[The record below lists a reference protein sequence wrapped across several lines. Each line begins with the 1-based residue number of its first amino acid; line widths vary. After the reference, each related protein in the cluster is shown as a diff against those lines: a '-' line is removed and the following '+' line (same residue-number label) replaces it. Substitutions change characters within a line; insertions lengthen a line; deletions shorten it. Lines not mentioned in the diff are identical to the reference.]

1 MFAVYSATV
10 TLGQDPMFV
19 GRISMPHHHPH
30 LEKVQ
35 VEINRLHPNRWMIPA
50 TGGHIGGRKKGRR
63 DPSLLGESRV
73 VRGRGSLLPAAW

>member
-1 MFAVYSATV
+1 
-10 TLGQDPMFV
+10 MFV
-19 GRISMPHHHPH
+19 GRISMPHH
-30 LEKVQ
+30 
-35 VEINRLHPNRWMIPA
+35 HPNRWMIPA

>member
-19 GRISMPHHHPH
+19 GRISMPH
-30 LEKVQ
+30 Q
-35 VEINRLHPNRWMIPA
+35 HPNRWIIPA